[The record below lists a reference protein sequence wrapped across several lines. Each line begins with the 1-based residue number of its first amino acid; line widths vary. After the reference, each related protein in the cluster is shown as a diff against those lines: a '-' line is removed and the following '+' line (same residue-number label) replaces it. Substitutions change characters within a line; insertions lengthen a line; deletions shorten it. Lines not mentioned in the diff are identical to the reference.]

1 MLERLFKL
9 QANGTTVRKEVLAG
23 FTTFLT
29 MAYIIVVN
37 PSILSAT
44 GMDFGAV
51 FVATCLAATIGT
63 LIMGLWANYPI
74 ALAPGMGLNAFFSF
88 TVVGGMGYSWQV
100 ALGAVFISGFI
111 FFLLSIFKV
120 REWIINSIPMSL
132 RFGISAGIGFF
143 LALIALKNAGIVI
156 DNPATLVG
164 LGDVKVAESLLFF
177 GGFVLIC
184 ALSFRKITGA
194 VMIGI
199 IAATAPRSPV
209 PPGAAAMGLGM
220 VEYDGFASAPPS
232 LAPTFMQLDL
242 AGALNIGMISVIFA
256 FLFVDLF
263 DTSGTL
269 IGAAQRGGL
278 LDKDGKLPRLGRALM
293 SDSVATMSGAA
304 LGTSTTTSYIES
316 TAGISAGGR
325 TGLTAVVVAALFMAC
340 LLLSPIAS
348 IIPAYATAPALLYVA
363 VLMASGL
370 KLIEWDDVTEAAPAV
385 VTALMMPLT
394 FSIANGIA
402 LGFVTYA
409 ILKALSGRWSDLN
422 PSVVIIAVVFI
433 LKFIFLDAA

>member
-9 QANGTTVRKEVLAG
+9 QAHGTNVRKEVVAG
-23 FTTFLT
+23 ITTFLT
-29 MAYIIVVN
+29 MAYVIVVN
-37 PSILSAT
+37 PSILSST

-51 FVATCLAATIGT
+51 FVATCLAAVIGT

-88 TVVGGMGYSWQV
+88 TVVGSMGYTWQV
-100 ALGAVFISGFI
+100 ALGAVFLSGLI
-111 FFLLSIFKV
+111 FFTLSIFKV
-120 REWIINSIPMSL
+120 REWIINSIPLSL

-143 LALIALKNAGIVI
+143 LALIALKNAGIVV

-164 LGDVKVAESLLFF
+164 MGDVKAAESLLFF
-177 GGFVLIC
+177 GGFILIC
-184 ALSFRKITGA
+184 ALSFRRVTGA

-199 IAATAPRSPV
+199 VAVTLVALAT
-209 PPGAAAMGLGM
+209 GMIEYNGL
-220 VEYDGFASAPPS
+220 FSAPPS
-232 LAPTFMQLDL
+232 LGPTFMQLDL
-242 AGALNIGMISVIFA
+242 AGAFNVGMISVIFA

-278 LDKDGKLPRLGRALM
+278 LDKNGKLPRLGRALM

-304 LGTSTTTSYIES
+304 LGTSTTTSYVES
-316 TAGISAGGR
+316 TAGIAAGGR
-325 TGLTAVVVAALFMAC
+325 TGLTAVVVAGLFAAC
-340 LLLSPIAS
+340 LVLAPIVS

-363 VLMASGL
+363 VLMANGL
-370 KLIEWDDVTEAAPAV
+370 KMVDLDDVTDAAPAV

-409 ILKALSGRWSDLN
+409 VLKALSGRWSDLN
-422 PSVVIIAVVFI
+422 LSVIVIALVFI

>member
-1 MLERLFKL
+1 MLERLFQL
-9 QANGTTVRKEVLAG
+9 QANGTTVRKEVVAG
-23 FTTFLT
+23 ITTFLT

-37 PSILSAT
+37 PSILSTT

-51 FVATCLAATIGT
+51 FVATCLAATLGT

-74 ALAPGMGLNAFFSF
+74 ALAPGMGLNAFFAF
-88 TVVGGMGYSWQV
+88 TVVGSMGYSWQV
-100 ALGAVFISGFI
+100 ALGAVFMSGLI
-111 FFLLSIFKV
+111 FFLLSVVKV
-120 REWIINSIPMSL
+120 REWIINSIPLSL

-143 LALIALKNAGIVI
+143 LALIALKNAGIVV

-164 LGDVKVAESLLFF
+164 LGDIKTPEALLFF

-184 ALSFRKITGA
+184 ALAFRQVTGA

-199 IAATAPRSPV
+199 LAITLV
-209 PPGAAAMGLGM
+209 AMMLGL
-220 VEYDGFASAPPS
+220 VEYKGLVSAPPS
-232 LAPTFMQLDL
+232 LAPTFMAMDV
-242 AGALNIGMISVIFA
+242 AGALNVGMISIIFA

-293 SDSVATMSGAA
+293 SDSVATMTGAA

-316 TAGISAGGR
+316 TAGIAAGGR
-325 TGLTAVVVAALFMAC
+325 TGLTAIVVALLFLAC

-348 IIPAYATAPALLYVA
+348 IIPPYATAPALLYVA
-363 VLMASGL
+363 VLMTSGL
-370 KLIEWDDVTEAAPAV
+370 KLIDWEDITDAAPAI
-385 VTALMMPLT
+385 VTALAMPLT

-402 LGFVTYA
+402 LGFITYA
-409 ILKALSGRWSDLN
+409 VVKALAGRWSDLN
-422 PSVVIIAVVFI
+422 ASVVTIAVVFI

>member
-1 MLERLFKL
+1 MLERLFQL
-9 QANGTTVRKEVLAG
+9 EAHGTTVRKEIVAG
-23 FTTFLT
+23 ITTFLT

-51 FVATCLAATIGT
+51 FVATCIAAAIGT

-88 TVVGGMGYSWQV
+88 TVVGSMGYSWQV
-100 ALGAVFISGFI
+100 ALGAVFLSGFI
-111 FFLLSIFKV
+111 FFILSVVKI

-143 LALIALKNAGIVI
+143 LGFIALKNAGIVV

-164 LGDVKVAESLLFF
+164 MGEIKMAESLLFF

-184 ALSFRKITGA
+184 ALSFRRITGA

-199 IAATAPRSPV
+199 LAITVIA
-209 PPGAAAMGLGM
+209 MMMGM
-220 VEYDGFASAPPS
+220 VEYDGLVSAPPS
-232 LAPTFMQLDL
+232 LAPTFMQLDI
-242 AGALNIGMISVIFA
+242 AGALNVGMISVVFA

-325 TGLTAVVVAALFMAC
+325 TGLTAAVVAVLFLAC
-340 LLLSPIAS
+340 LVLSPIAS
-348 IIPAYATAPALLYVA
+348 IIPPYATAPALFYVA

-370 KLIEWDDVTEAAPAV
+370 KLVDWDDITDAAPAI
-385 VTALMMPLT
+385 VTALTMPLT

-402 LGFVTYA
+402 LGFITYA
-409 ILKALSGRWSDLN
+409 VIKALAGRWSDLN
-422 PSVVIIAVVFI
+422 ASVVTIAVVFV
-433 LKFIFLDAA
+433 LKFMFLEVA

>member
-9 QANGTTVRKEVLAG
+9 QAHGTTVRKELIAG
-23 FTTFLT
+23 ITTFLT
-29 MAYIIVVN
+29 MAYVIVVN
-37 PSILSAT
+37 PDILSST

-51 FVATCLAATIGT
+51 FVATCLAAAIGT

-88 TVVGGMGYSWQV
+88 TVVGSLGYSWEV
-100 ALGAVFISGFI
+100 ALGAVFLSGFI
-111 FFLLSIFKV
+111 FFLLSIFKI

-143 LALIALKNAGIVI
+143 LALIALKNAGVVI
-156 DNPATLVG
+156 DHPATLVG
-164 LGDVKVAESLLFF
+164 LGDLKSAESMLFF
-177 GGFVLIC
+177 GGFALIC
-184 ALSFRKITGA
+184 ALSFRRITGA

-199 IAATAPRSPV
+199 IAVTAI
-209 PPGAAAMGLGM
+209 AMMLGL
-220 VEYDGFASAPPS
+220 VEYNGFIAAPPS
-232 LAPTFMQLDL
+232 LAPTFMKMDI
-242 AGALNIGMISVIFA
+242 AGALNVGMISIVFA

-269 IGAAQRGGL
+269 IGAAHRGGL

-325 TGLTAVVVAALFMAC
+325 TGLTAVVVALLFLAC

-348 IIPAYATAPALLYVA
+348 IIPPYATAPALLYVA

-370 KLIEWDDVTEAAPAV
+370 KLIDWDDITEAAPAV

-409 ILKALSGRWSDLN
+409 VIKALSGRWSDLN
-422 PSVVIIAVVFI
+422 VSVVVIAIVFV
-433 LKFIFLDAA
+433 LKFIFLDAS

>member
-1 MLERLFKL
+1 MLEKLFQL
-9 QANGTTVRKEVLAG
+9 QSHGTTVRKEVVAG
-23 FTTFLT
+23 ITTFLT

-88 TVVGGMGYSWQV
+88 TVVGSMGYSWQV
-100 ALGAVFISGFI
+100 ALGAVFLSGFI

-120 REWIINSIPMSL
+120 REWIINSIPLSL

-143 LALIALKNAGIVI
+143 LALIAFKNAGIVV

-164 LGDVKVAESLLFF
+164 LGDVKVPEALLFF

-184 ALSFRKITGA
+184 ALSFRQVTGS

-199 IAATAPRSPV
+199 LAITVIA
-209 PPGAAAMGLGM
+209 MMLGM
-220 VEYDGFASAPPS
+220 VEYDGFVSAPPS
-232 LAPTFMQLDL
+232 LAPTFMEMDI
-242 AGALNIGMISVIFA
+242 AGALNVGMVSVIFA

-269 IGAAQRGGL
+269 IGSAQRGGL

-304 LGTSTTTSYIES
+304 LGTSTTTSYVES

-325 TGLTAVVVAALFMAC
+325 TGLTAVVVAVLFLAC
-340 LLLSPIAS
+340 LLFSPIAS
-348 IIPAYATAPALLYVA
+348 VIPPYATAPALLYVA

-370 KLIEWDDVTEAAPAV
+370 KLIDWDDVTEAAPAI

-402 LGFVTYA
+402 LGFITYA
-409 ILKALSGRWSDLN
+409 LLKAVSGRWSQLN
-422 PSVVIIAVVFI
+422 PAIVIIAVVFV
-433 LKFIFLDAA
+433 LKFIFLEAA